1 MKAIAQVCVLVLVG
15 AFAGCSKSDGEAA
28 ATARAA
34 VPKQVTKWKHLP
46 KTAVGSQKGIVIEM
60 EGEKVS
66 SAKLYDLKDGDGF
79 AIYST
84 IGKGEHL
91 AEKGVIVFSNTGTIQ
106 LTAAET
112 GQVNDAIRWEVPFN
126 RTTTNLVATFW
137 LDGRNMG
144 TLDFQ
149 AFKE

>member
-1 MKAIAQVCVLVLVG
+1 MKTFVLMITLATAGFV
-15 AFAGCSKSDGEAA
+15 AGCGQGGNE
-28 ATARAA
+28 TAA
-34 VPKQVTKWKHLP
+34 VRASVPKEVTKWKHHP
-46 KTAVGSQKGIVIEM
+46 RTAIGSQKGIVIEM
-60 EGEKVS
+60 EGEKIA

-84 IGKGEHL
+84 IGKGVYQ
-91 AEKGVIVFSNTGTIQ
+91 AEKGLIIFSNTGTLQ

-112 GQVNDAIRWEVPFN
+112 GQVNDAIRWEVPFS
-126 RTTTNLVATFW
+126 RTATNLVATFW